1 MWGIRVIIPE
11 NLQPKLLKALYL
23 NHPGITHMKAVARSY
38 FWWASLDKAVEE
50 LARFCSACQAI
61 QAAPAAAPLLPWAWP
76 DVPWK
81 QIHVDFAGLF
91 LGKMSFL
98 IVDAHSKWP
107 SCLLLHHDAQ
117 SMLCNPTFSHYGLL
131 EQLVSDNSPQ
141 FTSDEF
147 AGFIKASRVKHMFLL
162 LHVV

>member
-1 MWGIRVIIPE
+1 
-11 NLQPKLLKALYL
+11 
-23 NHPGITHMKAVARSY
+23 MKAVARSY

-50 LARFCSACQAI
+50 LARSCSACQAI

-81 QIHVDFAGLF
+81 RIHVDFAGPF

-117 SMLCNPTFSHYGLL
+117 SMLCNPPSPIMDYW
-131 EQLVSDNSPQ
+131 NSSFQITVRNLPRMSLQ
-141 FTSDEF
+141 DS
-147 AGFIKASRVKHMFLL
+147 
-162 LHVV
+162 